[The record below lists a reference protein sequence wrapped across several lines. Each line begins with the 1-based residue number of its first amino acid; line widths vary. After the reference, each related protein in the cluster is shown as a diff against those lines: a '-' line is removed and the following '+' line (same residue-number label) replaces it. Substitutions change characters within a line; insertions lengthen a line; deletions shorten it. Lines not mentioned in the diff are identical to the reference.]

1 MAEAADLFCITKE
14 TIRFEGRDI
23 FVDRVNIPSPRARPI
38 TNIEGVQED
47 YFIFQE
53 HGRTVLLEVR
63 SRSPYVLSR
72 VDSTTPRGM
81 EIWNYLCSL
90 GDDIAR
96 LLKG

>member
-1 MAEAADLFCITKE
+1 MAEAADLFSITKE
-14 TIRFEGRDI
+14 TMDFEGRQ
-23 FVDRVNIPSPRARPI
+23 VLAHRVSIPSPRARPI

-53 HGRTVLLEVR
+53 HGRTVLLETR
-63 SRSPYVLSR
+63 SRSPYELSR
-72 VDSTTPRGM
+72 VDPRTPRGV

-90 GDDIAR
+90 GDDVAH